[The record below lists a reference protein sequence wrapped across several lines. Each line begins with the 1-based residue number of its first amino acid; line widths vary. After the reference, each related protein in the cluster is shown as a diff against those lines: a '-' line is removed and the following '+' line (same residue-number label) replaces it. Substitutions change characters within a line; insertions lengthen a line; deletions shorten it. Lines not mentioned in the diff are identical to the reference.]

1 MNVIL
6 GYACPEDAE
15 AVGRLHYTC
24 RQETYRGLLP
34 DSCLDG
40 MSAEKTAPFNEIR
53 YITDIER

>member
-15 AVGRLHYTC
+15 AVGGLHYT
-24 RQETYRGLLP
+24 TYRGLLP
-34 DSCLDG
+34 DG
-40 MSAEKTAPFNEIR
+40 AEKTVPFNEIR

>member
-1 MNVIL
+1 MNVKL
-6 GYACPEDAE
+6 RYACPEDAE

-34 DSCLDG
+34 DG
-40 MSAEKTAPFNEIR
+40 AEKTVPFNGIR